1 MTPLR
6 FLQSL
11 VLACSILA
19 LLEPRPARAED
30 PITPPTEIDNSRFQ
44 FEGRVIGN
52 SVYIRSGPSENDY
65 PTLKLND
72 GQTVTVVGI
81 KFEWLKIV
89 PPEGSFCYVAKAYV
103 EKRGDGSVGR
113 VNTQLNVRV
122 GSALN
127 AMKTKISAKLDPG
140 ADVAIIGDQ
149 DE

>member
-1 MTPLR
+1 
-6 FLQSL
+6 
-11 VLACSILA
+11 
-19 LLEPRPARAED
+19 
-30 PITPPTEIDNSRFQ
+30 
-44 FEGRVIGN
+44 
-52 SVYIRSGPSENDY
+52 
-65 PTLKLND
+65 
-72 GQTVTVVGI
+72 VVGI

-149 DE
+149 DEYFKIKPPKDVFLFVNKQFVEPVKQVVQADLPKAAAPTTEPSGAD